1 MAQFISTDDANP
13 VQCFRLCG
21 RRGQSDGDCGI
32 AGGTIVDASYG
43 PRVAEIEDATARV
56 LGRSLNGLSI
66 RTGISIIPMAT
77 PPLPR
82 PMRRSSPMPIA
93 VRAY

>member
-43 PRVAEIEDATARV
+43 RRVAEIEDALAFRSYRWQRR
-56 LGRSLNGLSI
+56 LCRGRCDD
-66 RTGISIIPMAT
+66 
-77 PPLPR
+77 PLPCQ
-82 PMRRSSPMPIA
+82 
-93 VRAY
+93 